1 MNPDDTAPATPFTA
15 ELTDDAGHVAGRTVE
30 PDMFGGPYAPPI
42 PALIDGSHADGELT
56 FTKFPEGG
64 GQTHTIDYAGTISGD
79 GNVIAGRWIIYGVW
93 EGTFQMQRRVVSADK
108 AAERETAIQT

>member
-79 GNVIAGRWIIYGVW
+79 GNGH
-93 EGTFQMQRRVVSADK
+93 RRPLDHLWCLGGHVPD
-108 AAERETAIQT
+108 AASRRLR